1 MKEELIKALIF
12 FEFQTSGDMINE
24 RFSLSSSI
32 EDIAEYL
39 DSYIKRVNVAC

>member
-24 RFSLSSSI
+24 RFALSSNI

-39 DSYIKRVNVAC
+39 ATYIKGVGVTC

>member
-1 MKEELIKALIF
+1 MKEELIKALII

-24 RFSLSSSI
+24 RFSPSSSI

-39 DSYIKRVNVAC
+39 ATYIKGTGVVC